1 MKQKIF
7 IAGHQGLVGSS
18 IYKFLKKKKRKLITV
33 SKKNLDL
40 TEQNSVRKWFKQN
53 QPDIVINA
61 AGKVGGILDNKNFQ
75 SDYIYINTMIGLNL
89 INSAI
94 KYNVKKFIN
103 LGSACIYPK
112 NTKQPIKEDYLLTSS
127 LEKTNEGYALAKILT
142 SKYSEYLKQKYSF
155 DFITLMPSNLYGEGD
170 NFDLKSSHVLPALIK
185 KFTIAK
191 IQKKPFVE
199 VWGSGK
205 ARREFLNV
213 KDLSS
218 AINFVLNNK
227 IKHDYL
233 NIGSGQHYSIST
245 IAKFIK
251 KITKYEGK
259 IIYNDSYPDGVSQ
272 RKLDCKKIRKL
283 GWRPRIKFVNGLKRY
298 HKYYLNNVYPNERH

>member
-18 IYKFLKKKKRKLITV
+18 IYNFLKKKNKKLIIV

-40 TEQNSVRKWFKQN
+40 TEQNSVRKWFAKN

-61 AGKVGGILDNKNFQ
+61 AGKVGGIMDNKNFQ
-75 SDYIYINTMIGLNL
+75 SDYLYINTMIGLNL
-89 INSAI
+89 INSSI
-94 KYNVKKFIN
+94 KYGVKKFIN

-112 NTKQPIKEDYLLTSS
+112 KTQQPIKENYLLTSS
-127 LEKTNEGYALAKILT
+127 LEETNEGYALAKILT
-142 SKYSEYLKQKYSF
+142 LKYSQYLKKKYF
-155 DFITLMPSNLYGEGD
+155 LDFVSLMPANLYGKGD

-205 ARREFLNV
+205 VRREFLNV
-213 KDLSS
+213 EDLSL
-218 AINFVLNNK
+218 AINFILNNK
-227 IKHDYL
+227 IRYDYL
-233 NIGSGQHYSIST
+233 NIGSGEHYSISA
-245 IAKFIK
+245 IAKIIK
-251 KITKYEGK
+251 KITKYKGK
-259 IIYNDSYPDGVSQ
+259 IIYNKSYPDGVSQ
-272 RKLDCKKIRKL
+272 RKLDCQKIRKL
-283 GWRPRIKFVNGLKRY
+283 GWKPKIKFINGLKNY
-298 HKYYLNNVYPNERH
+298 QKYYLDKVYPNEND